1 MPPLTVSLYLST
13 APFSSL
19 DVREKRTRKPLD
31 LRTSWIQQVCLTF
44 AGGKKAANRIQPT
57 LVSKAERM
65 DRFDEDWGWL
75 PHGDDTIKTCVR
87 GLIGFNLMIG
97 AEAEDDFL
105 GKEKRCS
112 FIIVFVQKALCS
124 NILFEF
130 WS

>member
-1 MPPLTVSLYLST
+1 MSKVYHG
-13 APFSSL
+13 
-19 DVREKRTRKPLD
+19 
-31 LRTSWIQQVCLTF
+31 IQQVCLTF
-44 AGGKKAANRIQPT
+44 AGGKKAASRIQPT

-112 FIIVFVQKALCS
+112 FIIIFVQKAL
-124 NILFEF
+124 
-130 WS
+130 

>member
-1 MPPLTVSLYLST
+1 
-13 APFSSL
+13 
-19 DVREKRTRKPLD
+19 
-31 LRTSWIQQVCLTF
+31 
-44 AGGKKAANRIQPT
+44 
-57 LVSKAERM
+57 M

-124 NILFEF
+124 TSSCARLLDKYLA
-130 WS
+130 SKGY